1 MKQIKT
7 IINNTILIDN
17 EELDSG
23 NLVKIFYENGLNL
36 EIITTNQDYLNL
48 LRQKNFDCLLIH
60 SDMSDSLTVKIIDF
74 IKCNYPWMIVIVLLV
89 NKSYEKVFELV
100 RLGVDD
106 FIQQPFTWEDIEKV
120 YKHYNY

>member
-17 EELDSG
+17 EELDSA

-48 LRQKNFDCLLIH
+48 LRQKDFDCLLIH
-60 SDMSDSLTVKIIDF
+60 SDMPDSLTVKIIDF